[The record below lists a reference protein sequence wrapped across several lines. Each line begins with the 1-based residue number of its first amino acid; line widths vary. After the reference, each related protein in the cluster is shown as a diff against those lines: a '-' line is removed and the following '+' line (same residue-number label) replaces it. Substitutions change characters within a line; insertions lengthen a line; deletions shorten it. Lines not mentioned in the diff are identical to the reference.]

1 MVMDYTAF
9 LLYNIIMTIKIA
21 MLQGTQ
27 RKENLLCRILD
38 YLIYLHVHL
47 FSIQTA
53 DQLVGLLNDL
63 FGRFDIICKR
73 SGCEKISTLGDCYYS
88 VSGCPEP
95 RPDHAQCC
103 VAMGLAM
110 IDAIQEFD
118 AASNEAVNMR
128 VGIHTGKVNKN
139 FWCTVGR

>member
-1 MVMDYTAF
+1 MHT
-9 LLYNIIMTIKIA
+9 
-21 MLQGTQ
+21 
-27 RKENLLCRILD
+27 
-38 YLIYLHVHL
+38 HL
-47 FSIQTA
+47 FFIQTA

-95 RPDHAQCC
+95 RADHAQCC

-118 AASNEAVNMR
+118 ATTNEAVNMR
-128 VGIHTGKVNKN
+128 VGIHTGKVIK
-139 FWCTVGR
+139 FL